1 MLTIDKIHIR
11 VKNKCLHKIS
21 ISNFLEDGRI
31 KASVHMGHTD
41 KGLYKGSKLND
52 NRWHTLH
59 FQRRGKTVELALDN
73 ELPEIGIY
81 HLL

>member
-1 MLTIDKIHIR
+1 MLTIDINSYPS
-11 VKNKCLHKIS
+11 KNICLHKIS
-21 ISNFLEDGRI
+21 VSNFLEDGRI

-52 NRWHTLH
+52 NQWHTLH

>member
-1 MLTIDKIHIR
+1 
-11 VKNKCLHKIS
+11 
-21 ISNFLEDGRI
+21 
-31 KASVHMGHTD
+31 MGHTE

-73 ELPEIGIY
+73 ELPEIGKY
-81 HLL
+81 HLLYQTQ

>member
-1 MLTIDKIHIR
+1 
-11 VKNKCLHKIS
+11 
-21 ISNFLEDGRI
+21 
-31 KASVHMGHTD
+31 MGHTD